1 MARLDPRESQEALK
15 ERVTKAIHQSFP
27 IKGSAQTLRV
37 TGVEVTDEPDTHDV
51 RTQKEKKLAGRTFGS
66 VVKASFELVDNKTGK
81 VVDTSTRRVATLPQI
96 TRRYSYIVNGTEY
109 QTDNLWT
116 LRPGVYSRVK
126 QNGELESQINI
137 RGGSYHLD
145 FDPGKR
151 KFKMRIGGSNPP
163 LYSVMQA
170 LGVGDKALEKKWGR
184 EIFAANKVDQK
195 KVEQDIIRLAGKIN
209 PRAKATTFEDASQ
222 VIRDRFE
229 GAELDPE
236 VTKKTLGKP
245 IKTLGPVAMMETSS
259 NLLKV
264 SRGEREPDNRESL
277 QFKQLQ
283 GVEDFISNRIKEQK
297 PIIERRVLNNLDR
310 KGKIKDIVGTD
321 YFNRPINQFFAK
333 SSLANQADDTNPV
346 AMVGGQQKT
355 TVVGTEGGIQSE
367 HKLTEEVKLVDPSH
381 LGFLDPLHTPEGPKT
396 GVTLHTALGM
406 RKEKGSITI
415 PLYNTKTGKVERVD
429 PATAQE
435 KVVVMADEVT
445 WGKDGKPTPKRD
457 QLKASLKEGK
467 MGLTS
472 MKKADYVM
480 PSAAQMFSLPLN
492 MVPFLG
498 NNSQNRVTMSGRH
511 QEQAVSLKYREAP
524 LVQSVQ
530 GGKSF
535 DDVMGSFTAQTAPL
549 AGEVVGV
556 EKDSIKIKG
565 ADGKV
570 KDVPIYDNYPLN
582 EKKGVLNSEPQVK
595 VGDTVKEGQLI
606 ADTNFSKGGTY
617 APGVNLRVAY
627 LPAKGHNVEDGIVI
641 SESAARQLTSE
652 HLYKKGFHKAEGEL
666 KGKKSYVA
674 NFPQRMTVKQQEKL
688 GDDGVIKV
696 GQRVEPGDTLI
707 AGMTK
712 RVVRKGEMDLGRIH
726 KSLLRTYDDKGQV
739 WDQDFPGE
747 VVEVTKSRDGVKV
760 HVKTE
765 EPAQVGDKI
774 VSRHANKGIVTCHND
789 STFCLTA
796 AGWKLFKD
804 VTHEDLICTL
814 NPDTHDIEY
823 YRPSRVI
830 AEPYRGKMYD
840 LRGRRVRLCT
850 TPNHRHYVR
859 NAHKGS
865 KFGFETSEELFGKQR
880 VHIRA
885 GRWEGEAQDTV
896 EVGELKFDTNDFLRF
911 FGFWIADGSIS
922 KKQRGRVLLA
932 QTESLTPEIYNEMRS
947 SIKALFP
954 HIAVKEYETYMEFKH
969 KPLWD
974 WLLQFGTAREKFI
987 PRWMME
993 LSRVQLEILV
1003 EQLFKTDGMEYLDK
1017 RHNHRRFEL
1026 YTSSPQ
1032 LADDYQELALKVGM
1046 SANIRHPK
1054 KDAFEEH
1061 VVRFSLIEEAYVYN
1075 DKRRPQ
1081 REHWIDYDGM
1091 VYCVDVPNHIV
1102 YVRLEGTPVWSGNS
1116 IRPDSEMPQT
1126 KDGKPIQVLHNPLGV
1141 MGRMNVG
1148 QILET
1153 AAGKI
1158 AEKEGKPFKVQNFA
1172 LDDAR
1177 GEVKAALKKAELSDT
1192 ENLIDPKTG
1201 KEIPNVMTG
1210 QQYTLKLHHQVDQK
1224 MTARSRASYDRNL
1237 APRSGHPHGG
1247 QAMGQMELYS
1257 LLSHGAVH
1265 NIREMATYK
1274 ADRGQHGDND
1284 ELWGALQ
1291 AGELLPPPK
1300 PTFAFKKFEG
1310 MLKTVG
1316 VNVEK
1321 EGNSLNLL
1329 PLTDK
1334 QVLETSSGAIKDG
1347 GKSVKAGTLDPEKGG
1362 LFDPETTGGTEGKK
1376 WSHITL
1382 HEPMPNPLFEGAISS
1397 LTGVDRKEYQ
1407 KVINGEKGVTADG
1420 KLVDADVEGAQYGP
1434 SAVGRLLKNVD
1445 IDKELEAER
1454 GRIGKLRG
1462 TPLNKANRRIKYLS
1476 ALKKAK
1482 LSPTEAYMTKHV
1494 PVMPPVMRPMS
1505 VSGDGSIQF
1514 EDVNQFYKHISLTNQ
1529 KLRTMHKGLP
1539 DEERAPLRRE
1549 LYDEMKSLTGL
1560 GGTLNRDYPGILDV
1574 IAGANP
1580 KTGFYQRKLIKK
1592 RQDMTMRSTI
1602 VPEPSLSL
1610 DEVGIPRK
1618 AAMEMYKPFVVREIR
1633 NSFGLTPMQ
1642 AKQEIQQ
1649 NTAIANK
1656 ALERAA
1662 EQRPVL
1668 LKRDPVLHKHGVQA
1682 FKPRLT
1688 EGKAI
1693 QIHPLVTSSYGADFD
1708 GDTMAA
1714 FVPMTNEAVEEA
1726 EKMKPSNILF
1736 SPASGKV
1743 AYTPIKEM
1751 QVGLYNLTE
1760 VGKQSNLKFSN
1771 QADLEKAVKQG
1782 KLDVTD
1788 VAQVG
1793 GKKTTLGRLQLH
1805 ATLPKDMQ
1813 DEKILSDFKYRFD
1826 KKEQGKTYQQMA
1838 ELDPKSYARRVDR
1851 LKDLGNERAYFMG
1864 YTVGLD
1870 DLKVHRDV
1878 RDPVLKKARERTA
1891 GLNMEKEE
1899 DAKKLVSVY
1908 ADALTE
1914 IETKVKGKAQKGLT
1928 NLDRTERSAGIKGN
1942 GYRQLTAA
1950 PVLYEDAQGRPVP
1963 SPVERSYS
1971 EGLSSADYWASVS
1984 GGRKGII
1991 QKVQSVSE
1999 PGYLSKRLVN
2009 ASMNQLV
2016 DSADCKTDAG
2026 IALSTDESDILG
2038 RHTQLDIKVGDG
2050 VIPAGTLL
2058 KPEHLSQMRK
2068 AKVPKVVVRSPMRCA
2083 HTNGVC
2089 QKCLGLSETG
2099 QLYDEGTNIGVL
2111 ASQSL
2116 GERGTQLQ
2124 MRQFHAGGVMAPA
2137 GQKKALDDFGRSNE
2151 LLNLTQKLKG
2161 SAVLASTGGTV
2172 QSIKKD
2178 PAGGWNVM
2186 VAGRRHYVRANR
2198 KLNIKKGDR
2207 VKKGMPLTGGP
2218 VNPHELLPL
2227 TNVNTVQNYLADEL
2241 NSIYSAEGVKRRHSE
2256 VVVRTMTNN
2265 ARVVD
2270 PGDSIDVVRN
2280 DQVPLGTIQQINRGE
2295 LKGKKPIKYE
2305 PMIKGVGQIPL
2316 DLQEDWLARLNH
2328 ENLKSTVIEGAQR
2341 GWVSDL
2347 HGAHPVPGLAYGAEF
2362 GKGKKGPY

>member
-774 VSRHANKGIVTCHND
+774 VSRHANKGIVVR
-789 STFCLTA
+789 
-796 AGWKLFKD
+796 
-804 VTHEDLICTL
+804 VT
-814 NPDTHDIEY
+814 
-823 YRPSRVI
+823 
-830 AEPYRGKMYD
+830 
-840 LRGRRVRLCT
+840 
-850 TPNHRHYVR
+850 
-859 NAHKGS
+859 
-865 KFGFETSEELFGKQR
+865 
-880 VHIRA
+880 
-885 GRWEGEAQDTV
+885 
-896 EVGELKFDTNDFLRF
+896 
-911 FGFWIADGSIS
+911 
-922 KKQRGRVLLA
+922 
-932 QTESLTPEIYNEMRS
+932 
-947 SIKALFP
+947 
-954 HIAVKEYETYMEFKH
+954 
-969 KPLWD
+969 
-974 WLLQFGTAREKFI
+974 
-987 PRWMME
+987 
-993 LSRVQLEILV
+993 
-1003 EQLFKTDGMEYLDK
+1003 
-1017 RHNHRRFEL
+1017 
-1026 YTSSPQ
+1026 
-1032 LADDYQELALKVGM
+1032 
-1046 SANIRHPK
+1046 
-1054 KDAFEEH
+1054 
-1061 VVRFSLIEEAYVYN
+1061 
-1075 DKRRPQ
+1075 
-1081 REHWIDYDGM
+1081 
-1091 VYCVDVPNHIV
+1091 
-1102 YVRLEGTPVWSGNS
+1102 
-1116 IRPDSEMPQT
+1116 PDSEMPQT